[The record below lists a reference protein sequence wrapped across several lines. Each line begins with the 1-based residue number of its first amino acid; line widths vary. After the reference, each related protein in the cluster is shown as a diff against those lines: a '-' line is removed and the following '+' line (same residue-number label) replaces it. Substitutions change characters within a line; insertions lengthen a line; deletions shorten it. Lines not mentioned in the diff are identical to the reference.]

1 MKKKE
6 YTKPSINVVEIGDR
20 QPLLAGSGEG
30 GIEKMNQQY
39 LFEEEEEEG

>member
-6 YTKPSINVVEIGDR
+6 YTKPSIIVVEIGNR

-30 GIEKMNQQY
+30 SIQSMRQQY
-39 LFEEEEEEG
+39 LFEEEEE